1 MSFKYKYTLGDWEQF
16 WDELLGAIHDKV
28 LVKKLKDRH
37 EERRVDL
44 EKRHFRRIL
53 NF

>member
-1 MSFKYKYTLGDWEQF
+1 MSFKYTFTLKDWEQF
-16 WDELLGAIHDKV
+16 WKDLQESQE
-28 LVKKLKDRH
+28 KKLVDFLKEIHEDRRI
-37 EERRVDL
+37 EL

>member
-1 MSFKYKYTLGDWEQF
+1 MSFKYKFKLKDWERF
-16 WDELLGAIHDKV
+16 WDDLLGAIDDKA
-28 LVKKLKDRH
+28 LVEKLKSRH
-37 EERRVDL
+37 EDRRADC